1 MDWAQATSCQYCTV
15 LLTTSIHDRNSVPSM
30 TFEQPLNLAG
40 YFTGPVV
47 SEKRSKMNNKF
58 TTIANKYIKIMDT
71 IIHEFSER
79 VTSIMWKL
87 HDV

>member
-1 MDWAQATSCQYCTV
+1 
-15 LLTTSIHDRNSVPSM
+15 M

-58 TTIANKYIKIMDT
+58 TTISNKYIKIMDT

-79 VTSIMWKL
+79 VTSIM
-87 HDV
+87 